1 MLKKYLQFLIDSF
14 EKLTSLGG
22 SNSTWSDYFLTVGN
36 EILVILIG
44 LAYIV
49 SIFLIIYIPIFGN
62 KKLIRGIRKKDK
74 WYRFYSLYEKYTEA
88 VLKIRS
94 IVSNIEQ
101 NEDVR
106 ILNEYAYNDHLVKEL
121 IETLN
126 KFGIQIPGVNFKKG
140 DKFDKELLNN
150 TLKEFNLQSRLPM
163 EEIPKHKWDN
173 CGDFTEFNI
182 FGESW
187 NKERHVTTL
196 SALHH
201 VPDCYLFMQSL
212 LFRLFLCCL
221 SRIFI
226 RFITIR
232 RFYPVGAV

>member
-22 SNSTWSDYFLTVGN
+22 SNSTWNDYFLTVGN
-36 EILVILIG
+36 EFLVILIG

-49 SIFLIIYIPIFGN
+49 AIFLIVYIPIFGN
-62 KKLIRGIRKKDK
+62 KKLIRRIRKNDK
-74 WYRFYSLYEKYTEA
+74 WYKFYSLYEKYTVA

-163 EEIPKHKWDN
+163 EEISKHKWDN

-187 NKERHVTTL
+187 NKEARYNVKCIA
-196 SALHH
+196 SCS
-201 VPDCYLFMQSL
+201 DCYLFMQSL

-232 RFYPVGAV
+232 RFYPAGAV

>member
-22 SNSTWSDYFLTVGN
+22 SNSTWNDYFLTVGN
-36 EILVILIG
+36 EFLVILIG

-49 SIFLIIYIPIFGN
+49 AIFLIVYIPIFGN
-62 KKLIRGIRKKDK
+62 KKLIRRIRKNDK
-74 WYRFYSLYEKYTEA
+74 WYKFYSLYEKYTVA

-150 TLKEFNLQSRLPM
+150 TLKEIS
-163 EEIPKHKWDN
+163 KHKWDN

-187 NKERHVTTL
+187 NKEARYNVKCIASCSGL
-196 SALHH
+196 LLIYAIFVIPLILM
-201 VPDCYLFMQSL
+201 LFK
-212 LFRLFLCCL
+212 
-221 SRIFI
+221 
-226 RFITIR
+226 
-232 RFYPVGAV
+232 

>member
-36 EILVILIG
+36 EFLVILIG
-44 LAYIV
+44 LAYIIA
-49 SIFLIIYIPIFGN
+49 IFLIVYIPIFGN
-62 KKLIRGIRKKDK
+62 KKLIRRIRKNDK
-74 WYRFYSLYEKYTEA
+74 WYKFYSLYEKYTVA

-126 KFGIQIPGVNFKKG
+126 KFGIQISGINFKKG
-140 DKFDKELLNN
+140 DKFDKDLLNN
-150 TLKEFNLQSRLPM
+150 TLKEFNLQSHLLM
-163 EEIPKHKWDN
+163 EEIPKYKWDN
-173 CGDFTEFNI
+173 CGVFAEFNI
-182 FGESW
+182 LGKNW
-187 NKERHVTTL
+187 NKETRYNIKCIASCSGLLLMYAIFVIPL
-196 SALHH
+196 ILM
-201 VPDCYLFMQSL
+201 LFK
-212 LFRLFLCCL
+212 
-221 SRIFI
+221 
-226 RFITIR
+226 
-232 RFYPVGAV
+232 

>member
-36 EILVILIG
+36 EFLVILIG

-49 SIFLIIYIPIFGN
+49 AIFLIVYIPIFGN
-62 KKLIRGIRKKDK
+62 KKLIRRIRKNDK
-74 WYRFYSLYEKYTEA
+74 WYKFYSLYEKYTVA

-94 IVSNIEQ
+94 IVANIEQ

-106 ILNEYAYNDHLVKEL
+106 ILNEYAYNDQLNEEL

-126 KFGIQIPGVNFKKG
+126 KFGIQIPGVNFKNG
-140 DKFDKELLNN
+140 DKFDKDLLNN

-163 EEIPKHKWDN
+163 EEISKHKWDN
-173 CGDFTEFNI
+173 CGEFTEFNI
-182 FGESW
+182 LGESW
-187 NKERHVTTL
+187 NKETRYNIKCIASCSGLLLMYAIFVIPL
-196 SALHH
+196 ILM
-201 VPDCYLFMQSL
+201 LFK
-212 LFRLFLCCL
+212 
-221 SRIFI
+221 
-226 RFITIR
+226 
-232 RFYPVGAV
+232 